1 MGHKGEKN
9 KLCFRAP
16 SVTKKHIKKGKER
29 EIERVINLEK
39 PSLATT

>member
-16 SVTKKHIKKGKER
+16 SVTKSISKKERKGKLKE
-29 EIERVINLEK
+29 
-39 PSLATT
+39 